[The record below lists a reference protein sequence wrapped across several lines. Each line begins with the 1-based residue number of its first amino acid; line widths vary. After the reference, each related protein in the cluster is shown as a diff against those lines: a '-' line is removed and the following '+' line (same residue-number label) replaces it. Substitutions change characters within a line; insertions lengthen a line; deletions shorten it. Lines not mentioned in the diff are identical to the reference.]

1 MSRARTMAELA
12 RSTTSTAEL
21 NILDGVTS
29 NTAELNYNDITTLG
43 TSQASKVLT
52 ANSTGHVTISDTIV
66 VGNNGTNGLRLGGVL
81 VTTTGTT
88 LNNAATTGKAIAM
101 AMVFGG

>member
-81 VTTTGTT
+81 VTTT
-88 LNNAATTGKAIAM
+88 AALINTATQPGDVMALAIAL
-101 AMVFGG
+101 G